1 MPFSGPDHCVGLMVH
16 DDGDVLVSFLVAG
29 FIDADVDKVIQPDRS
44 FRLDF
49 IQSTGNTAAHGLPVN
64 AHVLSYCIPRKV
76 DCKPSNRQVKVL
88 CEVASRIC
96 PWYVSDDAAMLRT
109 LDALGLTLNLNEDA
123 SKVETTPY
131 SNVLGRTAIL
141 GAFLPTKGAAI
152 LVLLIRPRLYPEVL
166 HTSSI
171 GIIFS
176 GLDHCVLDIQQIFD

>member
-1 MPFSGPDHCVGLMVH
+1 
-16 DDGDVLVSFLVAG
+16 
-29 FIDADVDKVIQPDRS
+29 
-44 FRLDF
+44 
-49 IQSTGNTAAHGLPVN
+49 
-64 AHVLSYCIPRKV
+64 
-76 DCKPSNRQVKVL
+76 
-88 CEVASRIC
+88 
-96 PWYVSDDAAMLRT
+96 MLRT

-141 GAFLPTKGAAI
+141 GVFLPTKGAAI

-176 GLDHCVLDIQQIFD
+176 ALDHCVLDIQQIFD

>member
-1 MPFSGPDHCVGLMVH
+1 MSFSGPDHRVGLMVH

-29 FIDADVDKVIQPDRS
+29 FVDADVDKVIQPDRS

-109 LDALGLTLNLNEDA
+109 LDALGLTLNFNEDT

-152 LVLLIRPRLYPEVL
+152 LVLLAVPSPEGASHLVRRYNFQRTRPLC
-166 HTSSI
+166 S
-171 GIIFS
+171 
-176 GLDHCVLDIQQIFD
+176 